1 MLNVDEVIKN
11 FATDLLNVIL
21 FQLEQPYT
29 SASGKRFKGLNNSSA
44 LYNSMIVSYDS
55 TPTIKIES
63 LDYLKYLDGGRRAGA
78 RKIPVQVI
86 LKWIKRK
93 KIRPRNAKGQFKSMT
108 LNQLAFVIQRSIYN
122 IGIRPRNILKKSFQ
136 EIDKLYIESNLPD
149 NVDMNFVNDL
159 LIEIRKHFY
168 LLEYVKIQDQLVI
181 EAREKEA

>member
-44 LYNSMIVSYDS
+44 LYNSMMVVYDS

-136 EIDKLYIESNLPD
+136 EIDKLYKD
-149 NVDMNFVNDL
+149 NVESGIQEIIDSLFININDEVGKTSAT
-159 LIEIRKHFY
+159 IFK
-168 LLEYVKIQDQLVI
+168 VKPNKIK
-181 EAREKEA
+181 AK

>member
-1 MLNVDEVIKN
+1 MLNVDDIIKN

-44 LYNSMIVSYDS
+44 LYNSMIVTYDS

-136 EIDKLYIESNLPD
+136 EIDKLYKD
-149 NVDMNFVNDL
+149 NVESGIQEIIDSLFININDEVGKTSAA
-159 LIEIRKHFY
+159 IFK
-168 LLEYVKIQDQLVI
+168 VKPNKIK
-181 EAREKEA
+181 AK

>member
-1 MLNVDEVIKN
+1 MLNVDDIIKN

-122 IGIRPRNILKKSFQ
+122 IGIRPRNIIKRSFEQ
-136 EIDKLYIESNLPD
+136 IDKLYKD
-149 NVDMNFVNDL
+149 NVESGIQEIIDSLFININDEVGKTSAA
-159 LIEIRKHFY
+159 IFK
-168 LLEYVKIQDQLVI
+168 VKPNKIK
-181 EAREKEA
+181 AK

>member
-1 MLNVDEVIKN
+1 MVNVDDIIKN

-29 SASGKRFKGLNNSSA
+29 SQSGKRFKGLNNSSA
-44 LYNSMIVSYDS
+44 LYNSMMVTYDS

-78 RKIPVQVI
+78 RKIPVQII

-93 KIRPRNAKGQFKSMT
+93 KIRPRNARGQFKSMT
-108 LNQLAFVIQRSIYN
+108 LNQLAFVIQRSIFN

-136 EIDKLYIESNLPD
+136 EIDKLYKNNVESGIQEIIDSLFINI
-149 NVDMNFVNDL
+149 NDEVGKTSAA
-159 LIEIRKHFY
+159 IFK
-168 LLEYVKIQDQLVI
+168 VKPNKIK
-181 EAREKEA
+181 AK

>member
-1 MLNVDEVIKN
+1 MLNVDDIIKN

-136 EIDKLYIESNLPD
+136 EIDKLYKD
-149 NVDMNFVNDL
+149 NVESGIQEIIDSLFININDEVGKTSAA
-159 LIEIRKHFY
+159 IFK
-168 LLEYVKIQDQLVI
+168 VKPNKIK
-181 EAREKEA
+181 AK

>member
-1 MLNVDEVIKN
+1 MTNIDEVIKN

-21 FQLEQPYT
+21 VQLQQPYT
-29 SASGKRFKGLNNSSA
+29 SASGKRFKGLDKSSD
-44 LYNSMIVSYDS
+44 LYNSMMVTYDS
-55 TPTIKIES
+55 TPTIKVEG

-122 IGIRPRNILKKSFQ
+122 IGIRPRNIIKRSFEQ
-136 EIDKLYIESNLPD
+136 IDKLYKD
-149 NVDMNFVNDL
+149 NVESGIQEIIDSLFININDEVGKTSAAL
-159 LIEIRKHFY
+159 F
-168 LLEYVKIQDQLVI
+168 KIKPNTI
-181 EAREKEA
+181 KAK